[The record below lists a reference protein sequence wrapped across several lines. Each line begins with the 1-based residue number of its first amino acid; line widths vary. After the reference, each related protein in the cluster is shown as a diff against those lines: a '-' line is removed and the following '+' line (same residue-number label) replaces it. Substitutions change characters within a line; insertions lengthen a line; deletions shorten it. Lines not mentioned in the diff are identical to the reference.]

1 MLPPLPF
8 VAVDAEL
15 NPVSGAALARS
26 ILPPVPD
33 APVIV
38 SVEVVPP
45 VPTSDVTEPGTVVE
59 KFAPATSVILPPFPL
74 VELVSMTPAPGT
86 VTMFCEATIARSC
99 PEKLK
104 LPAMVTS
111 PEIL

>member
-1 MLPPLPF
+1 MLPPFPF
-8 VAVDAEL
+8 TPVDAEL
-15 NPVSGAALARS
+15 NPVSAAALARS
-26 ILPPVPD
+26 ILPPVPE

-38 SVEVVPP
+38 SVEVVSP
-45 VPTSDVTEPGTVVE
+45 VPTGGVTEPGPVVE

-74 VELVSMTPAPGT
+74 DELVLMTPAPGA